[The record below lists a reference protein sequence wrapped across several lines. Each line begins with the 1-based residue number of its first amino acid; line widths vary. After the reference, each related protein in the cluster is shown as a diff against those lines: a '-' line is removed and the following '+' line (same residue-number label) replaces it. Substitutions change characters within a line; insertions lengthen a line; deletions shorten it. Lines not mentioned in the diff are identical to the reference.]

1 MDPQLFAEGAS
12 LLVRNHDSLRM
23 RLTSARDEDSVPLPD
38 LLRRPLTAAGAAA
51 GYLQEGRSSVCCPG
65 LAS

>member
-23 RLTSARDEDSVPLPD
+23 CLASARDEDATLNVEDPS
-38 LLRRPLTAAGAAA
+38 
-51 GYLQEGRSSVCCPG
+51 C
-65 LAS
+65 

>member
-23 RLTSARDEDSVPLPD
+23 CLASARDEDGVPLQTFLDP
-38 LLRRPLTAAGAAA
+38 
-51 GYLQEGRSSVCCPG
+51 
-65 LAS
+65 